1 MQTSK
6 GEEKPGKKYPVE
18 GPVEDIVETEMA
30 ETRYMGE
37 GGPGIKPRQ
46 DRTEVSET
54 AYMGEPEHRNEARH
68 ETEYNEFRSKQGHV
82 GKATQE
88 PKRQREKRKPA

>member
-1 MQTSK
+1 METSK
-6 GEEKPGKKYPVE
+6 GEEKPRKEHPVE
-18 GPVEDIVETEMA
+18 GPVEDIVETEIA

-37 GGPGIKPRQ
+37 GPPGVGPRK

-54 AYMGEPEHRNEARH
+54 AYMGEPEKRDEPKH
-68 ETEYNEFRSKQGHV
+68 ETEYNEFRNKQPHI

-88 PKRQREKRKPA
+88 PQRQREKRKPA

>member
-1 MQTSK
+1 METSK
-6 GEEKPGKKYPVE
+6 GEEKPRKGQPVE
-18 GPVEDIVETEMA
+18 GPVEDILETEIA

-37 GGPGIKPRQ
+37 GAPGVKPRK

-54 AYMGEPEHRNEARH
+54 AYMGEPEERDEPKH
-68 ETEYNEFRSKQGHV
+68 ETEYNQFRNEQPRI

-88 PKRQREKRKPA
+88 PQRQREKRKPA